1 MTGRLEQIWRY
12 PLKSIGRERLDRVR
26 LTKGEKLPFDRHWA
40 VLHETTLEKLAADL
54 GDGDEIAGWM
64 PKSAF
69 LRGAAGPGLQG
80 ISGGLQDGTL
90 VLQHPDQGDITVDLN
105 RPEDR
110 AQLIDWLGPI
120 WPADKAP
127 PARLISAP
135 EALTDTRKPFVSI
148 NSLDSLHAVESL
160 LGQRLGTER
169 WRGNL
174 WIEGFDAFAEQDW
187 IGRTLRIGD
196 ALLIIREAIGRCAA
210 TSVDTQ
216 TGQPDT
222 DMVRTLTDASG
233 HANFGV
239 YAEVIDGAEIAE
251 LNEVALTDTPAEVT
265 P

>member
-54 GDGDEIAGWM
+54 GDSDEIAGWM

-80 ISGGLQDGTL
+80 ISGGIQDGKL
-90 VLQHPDQGDITVDLN
+90 NLHHPDQGDITVD
-105 RPEDR
+105 PCHPQDR
-110 AQLIDWLGPI
+110 DRLIDWLRPI
-120 WPADKAP
+120 WPTDKAA

-148 NSLDSLHAVESL
+148 NSLDSLHAVETL

-174 WIEGFDAFAEQDW
+174 WIEGCEAFAEQDW

-216 TGQPDT
+216 TGRPDT
-222 DMVRTLTDASG
+222 DMVRTLTDAYG

-239 YAEVIDGAEIAE
+239 YAEVIDCAEIAE

>member
-1 MTGRLEQIWRY
+1 MEQIWRY
-12 PLKSIGRERLDRVR
+12 PLKSIGRERLDRVC

-40 VLHETTLEKLAADL
+40 VLHEATLQRLAAEL
-54 GDGDEIAGWM
+54 GDGDRIAGWM

-80 ISGGLQDGTL
+80 ISGGISNGSLAL
-90 VLQHPDQGDITVDLN
+90 SHPDQGEITVDP
-105 RPEDR
+105 RHPQDR
-110 AQLIDWLGPI
+110 DRLIAWLRPI

-127 PARLISAP
+127 PARLVSAP

-148 NSLDSLHAVESL
+148 NSLDSLHAIETL
-160 LGQRLGTER
+160 LGQRLGLER

-174 WIEGFDAFAEQDW
+174 WVEGFDAFAEADW
-187 IGRTLRIGD
+187 IGRTIRIGE
-196 ALLIIREAIGRCAA
+196 ALLIVREAIGRCAA

-222 DMVRTLTDASG
+222 DMVRALTDAYG

-239 YAEVIDGAEIAE
+239 YAEVIHGAEIAE
-251 LNEVALTDTPAEVT
+251 LNEVFLTDTPAEVT